1 MSDKISPVV
10 DPKTAGLNRSGRS
23 KGAVNKTTKA
33 AKEAIAE
40 AFDKMGGTKALVEW
54 AKRSD
59 DNRKVF
65 YSQIWPKIVP
75 LQVGGDPDNPLT
87 TVTLIE
93 LVAPSLRTVTPEV
106 ELIEHRGES
115 TH

>member
-1 MSDKISPVV
+1 MASDKISSVIN
-10 DPKTAGLNRSGRS
+10 PKTAGLNRGGRP

-40 AFDKMGGTKALVEW
+40 AFERMGGIKALVDW
-54 AKRSD
+54 SKRSD

-75 LQVGGDPDNPLT
+75 LQVGGDPDNPLN
-87 TVTLIE
+87 TVTLVE
-93 LVAPSLRTVTPEV
+93 LVAPRDKGPN
-106 ELIEHRGES
+106 
-115 TH
+115 